1 MCEPLVDPSV
11 MARDTRLGTTRTRTT
26 DAEWPDGRGR
36 RTTAGFVVFL
46 ALATTV
52 AGLGVAPVATVL
64 TAGSVA
70 VATLGYVVVRGVSP
84 PRPPG
89 SGDEHGDGAVPAS
102 D

>member
-1 MCEPLVDPSV
+1 MVEPPVRTFV
-11 MARDTRLGTTRTRTT
+11 MARNTPTGSNRTRTT

-52 AGLGVAPVATVL
+52 AGLGIAPVATL
-64 TAGSVA
+64 AAAGSVA
-70 VATLGYVVVRGVSP
+70 AAVLGYAVVRGMSP
-84 PRPPG
+84 PRPPD
-89 SGDEHGDGAVPAS
+89 SRDDPAVPAS